1 MKTFT
6 ALSGYA
12 SAALI
17 AAAVAAPAAG
27 APPVSTASPVVAAL
41 GASGLRP
48 FVPVSAARAL
58 AALTPTTVTW
68 TTANSTATG
77 DQDVSAVATSRSGHV
92 AVVWEDDRDST
103 GPEDAAHSEIFL
115 RLFRD
120 GVAVYELKLSAGGTA
135 GTAWR
140 HLSPDVGLDDKGN
153 AVVVWADDPD
163 GNGFYNIPYRVVS
176 PTGTILGSGNANA
189 SATGQQTNPAV
200 TVDPDGTP
208 NSPSAVAFTVVW
220 EDVQDPNPATV
231 KAAGFTNVTTKAYEV
246 TASQTTGAHHRP
258 DVAVS
263 AAGDAVVVWNEDGD
277 GNGFDNIGLVRL
289 AKANGAVTLSRRTA
303 NATGDGQQRNASV
316 AANMTGEFTVA
327 WESDHTG
334 VPTVWTRSFTST
346 GAARHADVEVSPQ
359 PGATA
364 PSTGIDDQA
373 NVVVAWSIPANVGD
387 VWAGGFNPDG
397 TTAGRLPAQY
407 YTDLTTG
414 RQDQPAVAVSPWGEI
429 ALTFTD
435 DNDGNQFDQIRLG
448 LGAANSDW

>member
-1 MKTFT
+1 MRALTT
-6 ALSGYA
+6 LALSATAALVAATVATPA
-12 SAALI
+12 SAA
-17 AAAVAAPAAG
+17 
-27 APPVSTASPVVAAL
+27 PVTST
-41 GASGLRP
+41 
-48 FVPVSAARAL
+48 VPVSAVRAA
-58 AALTPTTVTW
+58 AALTPTSVSW

-77 DQDVSAVATSRSGHV
+77 DQDVSAVAANRSGHV

-103 GPEDAAHSEIFL
+103 GPEDAAHTEIFL

-135 GTAWR
+135 GTTWR

-176 PTGTILGSGNANA
+176 PTGTVLGSGNANA
-189 SATGQQTNPAV
+189 SAAGQQIQPAV
-200 TVDPDGTP
+200 AVDPDGTP
-208 NSPSAVAFTVVW
+208 SNPSAVAFTVVW
-220 EDVQDPNPATV
+220 EDSQDPNPATV

-263 AAGDAVVVWNEDGD
+263 AAGDATIVWNEDGD

-289 AKANGAVTLSRRTA
+289 AKANGAVALSRRTA
-303 NATGDGQQRNASV
+303 NATADGQQRNASV
-316 AANMTGEFTVA
+316 AVNMTGEFTVA
-327 WESDHTG
+327 WESDHTAA
-334 VPTVWTRSFTST
+334 PTVWTRSFTSAGT
-346 GAARHADVEVSPQ
+346 ARHADVEVSPQ

-364 PSTGIDDQA
+364 PATGIDDQA
-373 NVVVAWSIPANVGD
+373 NVVVGWTIPANGLD
-387 VWAGGFNPDG
+387 VWARGFNPDG
-397 TTAGRLPAQY
+397 TAAGRLPAQF
-407 YTDLTTG
+407 YTDVTTG
-414 RQDQPAVAVSPWGEI
+414 RQEQPAVAVSPWGEI

>member
-1 MKTFT
+1 MKSFT
-6 ALSGYA
+6 ILALSA
-12 SAALI
+12 SAAL
-17 AAAVAAPAAG
+17 AATAVAGPA
-27 APPVSTASPVVAAL
+27 
-41 GASGLRP
+41 
-48 FVPVSAARAL
+48 SAAPVAVARA
-58 AALTPTTVTW
+58 AALTPLAVTW

-77 DQDVSAVATSRSGHV
+77 DQDVSAVAANRSGHV

-189 SATGQQTNPAV
+189 SATGQQIAPAV
-200 TVDPDGTP
+200 AVDPDGTP
-208 NSPSAVAFTVVW
+208 GSPSAVAFTVVW

-231 KAAGFTNVTTKAYEV
+231 KASGFTNVTTKAYEV

-263 AAGDAVVVWNEDGD
+263 AAGDATIVWTEDGD
-277 GNGFDNIGLVRL
+277 ANGFDNIGLVRL

-303 NATGDGQQRNASV
+303 NATGDGQQRDASV

-334 VPTVWTRSFTST
+334 VPTVWTRSFT
-346 GAARHADVEVSPQ
+346 AAGNPRHADVEVSPQ

-373 NVVVAWSIPANVGD
+373 NVVVGWTIPANGLD
-387 VWAGGFNPDG
+387 VWARGFNPDG
-397 TTAGRLPAQY
+397 TTAGRLPAQF

-414 RQDQPAVAVSPWGEI
+414 RQEQPAVAVSPWGEI

-448 LGAANSDW
+448 LGGANSDW

>member
-1 MKTFT
+1 MKSLTT
-6 ALSGYA
+6 LALSA
-12 SAALI
+12 TAAL
-17 AAAVAAPAAG
+17 AVAAVATP
-27 APPVSTASPVVAAL
+27 AL
-41 GASGLRP
+41 GASGLP
-48 FVPVSAARAL
+48 SVTPVSAARAM
-58 AALTPTTVTW
+58 AALTPTSVTW

-77 DQDVSAVATSRSGHV
+77 DQDVSAVATNRSGHV

-135 GTAWR
+135 GTTWR

-189 SATGQQTNPAV
+189 SAAGQQINPAV
-200 TVDPDGTP
+200 AVDPDGTP
-208 NSPSAVAFTVVW
+208 SSSSAVAFTVVW

-334 VPTVWTRSFTST
+334 APTVWTRSFTSAGT
-346 GAARHADVEVSPQ
+346 ARHADVEVSPQ

-373 NVVVAWSIPANVGD
+373 NVVVAWSIPANTGD
-387 VWAGGFNPDG
+387 VWARGVNPDG
-397 TTAGRLPAQY
+397 TTAGRLPAQFY
-407 YTDLTTG
+407 SDLTTG

-448 LGAANSDW
+448 LGAPNSDW

>member
-1 MKTFT
+1 MKALTT
-6 ALSGYA
+6 LALSA
-12 SAALI
+12 TAALF
-17 AAAVAAPAAG
+17 AATGAAVPVLGPATAPAGGSVAAG
-27 APPVSTASPVVAAL
+27 APQV
-41 GASGLRP
+41 
-48 FVPVSAARAL
+48 FAARAM
-58 AALTPTTVTW
+58 AALTPTSVTW

-77 DQDVSAVATSRSGHV
+77 DQDVSAVATNRSGHV

-103 GPEDAAHSEIFL
+103 GPEDAAHSEIYL

-176 PTGTILGSGNANA
+176 PTGTVLGSGNANA
-189 SATGQQTNPAV
+189 SATGQQIQPAV
-200 TVDPDGTP
+200 AVDPDGTP
-208 NSPSAVAFTVVW
+208 SSPSAVAFTVVW
-220 EDVQDPNPATV
+220 EDIQDPSPATV

-263 AAGDAVVVWNEDGD
+263 AAGDATVVWNEDGD

-303 NATGDGQQRNASV
+303 NATADGRQRNASV
-316 AANMTGEFTVA
+316 AANTTGEFTVA

-334 VPTVWTRSFTST
+334 APTVWTRSFTSAGT
-346 GAARHADVEVSPQ
+346 PRHADVEVSPQ

-373 NVVVAWSIPANVGD
+373 NVVVGWSIPANGLD
-387 VWAGGFNPDG
+387 VWARGFNPDG
-397 TTAGRLPAQY
+397 TTAGRLPAQFY
-407 YTDLTTG
+407 SDVTTG
-414 RQDQPAVAVSPWGEI
+414 RQEQPAVAVSPWGEI